1 MMRLFILLIMGLL
14 NAAAVMAAE
23 RSNVLV
29 LIADDL
35 RPDAIGANGNPDVKT
50 PNIDLLM
57 QRGRSYDR
65 AYCMGSNSGAVCAPS
80 RAMLLTGRSRFVIPQ
95 DVLVPWGPATG
106 TPAPPMLPEIFRA
119 QGWRTF
125 ATGKWHQ
132 RRPHFSRCFD
142 DGDAIFFGGMGPH
155 EGLKV
160 YAFDPE
166 GEYPKD
172 DHVAM
177 TAFSSTGFADAA
189 ITFLHENANSTDPFF
204 AWVAFTAPHDP
215 RTPPSGIRSG
225 YDDSSLTLPAN
236 VLPEHPFDNGE
247 MTIRDEKL
255 EAWPRTPEALRR
267 HLGDYYGMIEQMD
280 AQIGRILESLEAS
293 GQADNTIV
301 VFLAD
306 HGLGMGSHG
315 LLGKQNLYEHSA
327 GAPLVVAGPGI
338 KPAQR
343 RSNLVYLHDVVP
355 WLLDQ
360 ADLEHPSGLHAR
372 NLETGAREA
381 LVLHYRDG
389 QRALVEDRWKL
400 IVYPQ
405 AGLVQLFDLK
415 NDPYEQRNL
424 ASEAPERVERM
435 RQDLVSGMREVGDQ
449 LELPSELLPAPD
461 AS

>member
-1 MMRLFILLIMGLL
+1 MMRLFILLVTGLL
-14 NAAAVMAAE
+14 NTAAAMAAE
-23 RSNVLV
+23 RPNVLL

-80 RAMLLTGRSRFVIPQ
+80 RAMLLTGRSRFEIPQ
-95 DVLVPWGPATG
+95 DVLVPWGPTTG

-160 YAFDPE
+160 HAFDPD
-166 GEYPKD
+166 GLYPGGASKSMD
-172 DHVAM
+172 I
-177 TAFSSTGFADAA
+177 FSSTGFANAT
-189 ITFLHENANSTDPFF
+189 IEFLSDQENATDPFF

-215 RTPPSGIRSG
+215 RTPPEAIRST
-225 YDDSSLTLPAN
+225 YEDASLSLPPN
-236 VLPEHPFDNGE
+236 ILPEHPFDNGE
-247 MTIRDEKL
+247 LSIRDEKL

-315 LLGKQNLYEHSA
+315 LMGKQNLYEHSA

-338 KPAQR
+338 EPGER
-343 RSNLVYLHDVVP
+343 RDQLVYLHDTVP
-355 WLLDQ
+355 WLLDKAGLQ
-360 ADLEHPSGLHAR
+360 HPKGLHAR
-372 NLETGAREA
+372 SLESGDRES

-400 IVYPQ
+400 IVYPKV
-405 AGLVQLFDLK
+405 GLVQLFDLDI
-415 NDPYEQRNL
+415 DPHELNNL
-424 ASEAPERVERM
+424 AGAAEQTQRLDRMLKNLEA
-435 RQDLVSGMREVGDQ
+435 GMREVGDE
-449 LELPSELLPAPD
+449 LELPANLSPA
-461 AS
+461 A